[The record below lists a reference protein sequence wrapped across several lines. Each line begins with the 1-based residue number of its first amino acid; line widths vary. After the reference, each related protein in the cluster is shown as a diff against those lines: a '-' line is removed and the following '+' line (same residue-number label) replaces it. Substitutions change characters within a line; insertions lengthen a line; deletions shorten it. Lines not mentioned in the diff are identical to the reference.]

1 MSKRPMMESGE
12 QHLKA
17 GEVDPKAVS
26 ELLPQVY
33 EELRRLARRYM
44 AREKPGQSIQATVLV
59 HEVYLRLL
67 KDRRQPWQNRTH
79 FFAIA
84 ANSMRQ
90 ILIERARAQSA
101 TKRGGSRIRVTIGE
115 AIAVGKD
122 PSVDLIELDEALN
135 RLATFDPHLSRIVE
149 LRFFSGLTN
158 EEVAEATGV
167 SPATVKRN
175 WSIAKAWL
183 KRELSEGSLCES

>member
-1 MSKRPMMESGE
+1 MFTRPMMKSGE
-12 QHLKA
+12 QHLEG
-17 GEVDPKAVS
+17 GEIDPKAVS

-44 AREKPGQSIQATVLV
+44 RREKPGQSIQATVLV

-67 KDRRQPWQNRTH
+67 RDKRQPWQNRTH

-90 ILIERARAQSA
+90 ILVERARAHSA
-101 TKRGGSRIRVTIGE
+101 TKRGGSRVRVTIGE
-115 AIAVGKD
+115 AVAAGKD
-122 PSVDLIELDEALN
+122 PSLDLIELNEALDK
-135 RLATFDPHLSRIVE
+135 LATFDPRLSRIVE

-183 KRELSEGSLCES
+183 KRELSEGSLREP